1 MEWILTTERM
11 PAHGQMVVKY
21 WNANGNVWAGRHI
34 ADAKHGSFDKWIP
47 LPSNAL
53 GKRRAATG
61 LKGIDEDGTTA
72 SV

>member
-47 LPSNAL
+47 LPYNAEV
-53 GKRRAATG
+53 TG
-61 LKGIDEDGTTA
+61 A
-72 SV
+72 

>member
-11 PAHGQMVVKY
+11 PDHGQMVVKY

-53 GKRRAATG
+53 GQEPCAAVCARSPAPIG
-61 LKGIDEDGTTA
+61 
-72 SV
+72 